1 MKSRCEGMAARD
13 SYRVNLTCPNCGRSG
28 EAQVSEDDYPFMAS
42 VRFRVDAVSEGFALQ
57 TEGENTSTTEFI
69 CTKCDVL
76 AK

>member
-1 MKSRCEGMAARD
+1 MAARG

-28 EAQVSEDDYPFMAS
+28 EAQVSEDDYPFMGS
-42 VRFRVDAVSEGFALQ
+42 VRFTVDAVSEGFALKTQ
-57 TEGENTSTTEFI
+57 GENTSTTEFI

>member
-1 MKSRCEGMAARD
+1 MAARG
-13 SYRVNLTCPNCGRSG
+13 SYRVNLTCPVCGRSG
-28 EAQVSEDDYPFMAS
+28 EAQVSEDEYPLLGS
-42 VRFRVDAVSEGFALQ
+42 VRFRVDAVSEGFALK

>member
-1 MKSRCEGMAARD
+1 
-13 SYRVNLTCPNCGRSG
+13 
-28 EAQVSEDDYPFMAS
+28 MAS